1 MEAGHG
7 CSNISFQTDEVGS
20 NLVRTQPSGDA
31 DVKQTLILVKIDAG
45 AYVWCIADG
54 RFWCTDSSTGGGGG
68 GGDPGP
74 SAQSVHQCDS
84 LSWDAS

>member
-7 CSNISFQTDEVGS
+7 CCNISLQTDEVGS

-45 AYVWCIADG
+45 AHML
-54 RFWCTDSSTGGGGG
+54 
-68 GGDPGP
+68 
-74 SAQSVHQCDS
+74 VH
-84 LSWDAS
+84 L